1 MEIEK
6 MLAKSM
12 EEAKRQIDIKQ
23 EKMIE
28 QCRWYAKIKNKD
40 YIGIWSS
47 GCSDIRTGKEE
58 GKLQE
63 DRLPNLGK
71 GSGVFVCKAR
81 HWDHWCTDNICNS

>member
-1 MEIEK
+1 M
-6 MLAKSM
+6 
-12 EEAKRQIDIKQ
+12 Q
-23 EKMIE
+23 MI
-28 QCRWYAKIKNKD
+28 CKNKNKD

-71 GSGVFVCKAR
+71 GSGAFVRKAR
-81 HWDHWCTDNICNS
+81 H

>member
-1 MEIEK
+1 MKHIGKEYG
-6 MLAKSM
+6 L
-12 EEAKRQIDIKQ
+12 EEAKKQIESKK

-28 QCRWYAKIKNKD
+28 QCRWYAKIKNKV

-63 DRLPNLGK
+63 DRLSNLGK

-81 HWDHWCTDNICNS
+81 H